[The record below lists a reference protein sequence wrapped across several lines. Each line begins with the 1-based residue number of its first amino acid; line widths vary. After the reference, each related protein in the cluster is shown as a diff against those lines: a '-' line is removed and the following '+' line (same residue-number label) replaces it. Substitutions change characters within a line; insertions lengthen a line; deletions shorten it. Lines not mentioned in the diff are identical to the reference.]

1 MATSYYDDKI
11 DIGRVL
17 QRGFAA
23 IGSNAPAFFLAGIV
37 LVGLPTVV
45 MNYLMLS
52 QVEAVAA
59 NPGDVA
65 FWSTYAALVLVVI
78 LTTCLLQAAVV
89 RSTILDLSGR
99 PADFGSSLAIAM
111 MLVLPIVGLAIVS
124 GIAIGLGFL
133 LVIVPGVILYLMWS
147 VAVPVLVEERR
158 GVFGSLSRSAELTK
172 GSKGRILG
180 VVLIYICFS
189 LALSRVTSIFSATD
203 MTGMGDIASPLLFAA
218 LEGVVGVVDG
228 VVMSAMLA
236 SLYVELRTVR
246 EGASTDS
253 LAAVFE

>member
-11 DIGRVL
+11 DIGRVM

-23 IGSNAPAFFLAGIV
+23 IGSNAPAFFLSALV
-37 LVGLPTVV
+37 LVGLPTGV
-45 MNYLMLS
+45 MNYLLLG
-52 QVEAVAA
+52 QAEAAA
-59 NPGDVA
+59 TDPTDIA
-65 FWSTYAALVLVVI
+65 FWSTLAAFVLVTI
-78 LTTCLLQAAVV
+78 LTTYLLQAAVV

-99 PADFGSSLAIAM
+99 PADFGGSLAIAI
-111 MLVLPIVGLAIVS
+111 MLLLPIVGLAIVS
-124 GIAIGLGFL
+124 SLAIGLGFVL
-133 LVIVPGVILYLMWS
+133 LVVPGVILYLMWS

-180 VVLIYICFS
+180 LVLIYICFS
-189 LALSRVTSIFSATD
+189 SALSRVTGLFSGTD
-203 MTGMGDIASPLLFAA
+203 MTVMGDIASPLLFAL
-218 LEGVVGVVDG
+218 LEGVISLVDG
-228 VVMSAMLA
+228 VILSAMLA
-236 SLYVELRTVR
+236 SLYVELRTVK

>member
-11 DIGRVL
+11 DIGRVM

-23 IGSNAPAFFLAGIV
+23 IGSNAAAFFLAAIM

-45 MNYLMLS
+45 MNYLMLG

-59 NPGDVA
+59 NPGDPA
-65 FWSTYAALVLVVI
+65 FWSTYAALILVSI
-78 LTTCLLQAAVV
+78 LTTYLLQAAVV

-99 PADFGSSLAIAM
+99 PIDFGSSLAAAL
-111 MLVLPIVGLAIVS
+111 MLLLPIIGLAIVS

-133 LVIVPGVILYLMWS
+133 LLVVPGVILYLMWS

-180 VVLIYICFS
+180 LIVIY
-189 LALSRVTSIFSATD
+189 SIFSSMISAVVSLFSGAG
-203 MTGMGDIASPLLFAA
+203 MTGTGEIASPLLFAVLA
-218 LEGVVGVVDG
+218 GVTGVVNG
-228 VVMSAMLA
+228 VVMAAMLA
-236 SLYVELRTVR
+236 SLYVELRTVK